1 MLGQHGLMGHSQI
14 KGSILMTVKHY
25 AAEPRILSGDAR

>member
-1 MLGQHGLMGHSQI
+1 MLGQHGRMGHSHT
-14 KGSILMTVKHY
+14 KGGILMTVKHY